1 MKAFVEQQDASGKID
16 DSYNAMVA
24 DRDEVSR
31 IIREEN
37 NRLTN
42 VVIILQVTFVIFVVT
57 LTVAVLSLRRCTN
70 FTKKRCKGKKHDS
83 SKNIQQQSAV
93 ISISIITFHF
103 LIYILVLD
111 GVALYNRQNPPDPE
125 ISAIYRNEEPGDPFS
140 VFYNLPLLII
150 TFDAI
155 VTILSFT
162 MLFIALFCC
171 SFRYFKP
178 EMDFGKKWVLFL
190 QLSTVGLILVLLMH
204 APFISNAYLND
215 AFYASSVFI
224 YYSAAIMT
232 GFLLLKKVAIH
243 TCLNS
248 VWQAKHTKWE
258 KRMKD
263 TKITL
268 CQGTIKV
275 KKNGGS
281 RIAQTV
287 QLAGG
292 NLILAC
298 DKAILVRKQFIGD
311 QIKVKEGQLILS
323 NNKVNFKSTD
333 ELYIEE
339 GSLQVKHAQWS
350 HSDEEAGSTIDVEP
364 GTKIKFNLAKEEAL
378 KVSYKEANGECRL
391 LLKESELVGKEPRC
405 MCCTKCLSSISGAA
419 ICFISATIVMIL
431 LFLSLLGVLAF
442 YFVLIPINMSI
453 SNAADRLVG
462 IYQSFFVI
470 VGALFAYKT
479 LFKSPEPSGIEEA
492 LKERKKPL
500 TDPEGAQG
508 AQWASLSNKEKLNEF
523 YGIVVDIVAQYHRNA
538 KPGCNEIASEIDTIN
553 V

>member
-1 MKAFVEQQDASGKID
+1 MI
-16 DSYNAMVA
+16 
-24 DRDEVSR
+24 
-31 IIREEN
+31 
-37 NRLTN
+37 
-42 VVIILQVTFVIFVVT
+42 
-57 LTVAVLSLRRCTN
+57 
-70 FTKKRCKGKKHDS
+70 
-83 SKNIQQQSAV
+83 
-93 ISISIITFHF
+93 
-103 LIYILVLD
+103 
-111 GVALYNRQNPPDPE
+111 
-125 ISAIYRNEEPGDPFS
+125 
-140 VFYNLPLLII
+140 
-150 TFDAI
+150 
-155 VTILSFT
+155 
-162 MLFIALFCC
+162 
-171 SFRYFKP
+171 
-178 EMDFGKKWVLFL
+178 
-190 QLSTVGLILVLLMH
+190 
-204 APFISNAYLND
+204 
-215 AFYASSVFI
+215 
-224 YYSAAIMT
+224 
-232 GFLLLKKVAIH
+232 GFLLLKNVAIH

-248 VWQAKHTKWE
+248 VWQAKHAKWE

-268 CQGTIKV
+268 CQGTLKVIKEN
-275 KKNGGS
+275 KSRGS

-287 QLAGG
+287 QLSGG

-311 QIKVKEGQLILS
+311 HIKVKEGQLILS
-323 NNKVNFKSTD
+323 NNKANFKSTD
-333 ELYIEE
+333 STDSEELYRVEE

-364 GTKIKFNLAKEEAL
+364 GTKIKFNLAKQEAL

-500 TDPEGAQG
+500 TDPEGPQG
-508 AQWASLSNKEKLNEF
+508 AQWASLSDKEKLNEF

-538 KPGCNEIASEIDTIN
+538 KPGCNEEASQNDTVN